1 VSDNRIEPE
10 DRPSVELYQVPLFA
24 GVSRSEIHVVLAA
37 CKMQTFLVGDEIF
50 SEGDAGDSL
59 WIIEAGHVEV
69 FKTIK
74 GNVDRVL
81 DSFTPGQVFGE
92 MSFLD
97 GSRRSASARA
107 TEPTHVSMLT
117 RSTFDKLAEQHP
129 RIAAIFY
136 AGLARVVA
144 ERLRE
149 TSAAYAKALSD
160 VMELT
165 GATSMTLSRLVDDV
179 RVVTVHF
186 VGAAQPLRATLVE
199 LHHQPQGWAMILKD
213 DKGKVSIVPYTAVAR
228 IEVG

>member
-1 VSDNRIEPE
+1 MNG

-24 GVSRSEIHVVLAA
+24 GVSRHEIQVVLDA

-50 SEGDAGDSL
+50 SEGDEGDSL

-69 FKTIK
+69 FKTLK

-81 DSFTPGQVFGE
+81 DSFNPGQVIGE

-97 GSRRSASARA
+97 GSRRSASARV
-107 TEPTHVSMLT
+107 TEPTHVSMLK
-117 RSTFDKLAEQHP
+117 RSAFDKVAADHP

-136 AGLARVVA
+136 AALARVVA

-149 TSAAYAKALSD
+149 TSAAYAKAVADL
-160 VMELT
+160 MEMT
-165 GATSMTLSRLVDDV
+165 GAASMTLHRLVDDL
-179 RVVTVHF
+179 RVVTIHF
-186 VGAAQPLRATLVE
+186 AGGAPLRATLVE
-199 LHHQPQGWAMILKD
+199 LHHQPQGWAMVLKD
-213 DKGKVSIVPYTAVAR
+213 EQGKVSIVPYAAVMR